1 MKANMQAKLDEY
13 LELLD
18 EVKGKVQD
26 DVTAGR
32 ILSEIAKDVRMEQ
45 IREERQNHAEP
56 ATEKQ
61 LRFMKKLRIDIPD
74 GVTKAEASR
83 LIDIETGRGDQE

>member
-18 EVKGKVQD
+18 EVKEKVQD
-26 DVTAGR
+26 DVTVGR
-32 ILSEIAKDVRMEQ
+32 IVSEIAKDMRMEQ
-45 IREERQNHAEP
+45 IREERQNHVEP

-83 LIDIETGRGDQE
+83 LLDEAMDKTRAD